1 MIRPDDS
8 LLSASQLATVRRHAD
23 LLLRDA
29 SAFERF
35 PTPVDDLMAAAKL
48 TIVDDEVLNENFL
61 RQFIKKAK
69 SGLATIKS
77 ALSKVLGLY
86 ESHDR
91 LVVIDK
97 DAPKPRRPFILR
109 KLQEQHN
116 DVVNAAQ
123 KLLEEVT
130 RYRRMQA
137 IWTARVLQRANRNEF
152 ADVEYV
158 EVPE

>member
-1 MIRPDDS
+1 MSSDLI
-8 LLSASQLATVRRHAD
+8 QFLAGMLVGG
-23 LLLRDA
+23 
-29 SAFERF
+29 
-35 PTPVDDLMAAAKL
+35 V
-48 TIVDDEVLNENFL
+48 I
-61 RQFIKKAK
+61 
-69 SGLATIKS
+69 LA
-77 ALSKVLGLY
+77 
-86 ESHDR
+86 
-91 LVVIDK
+91 LVVLKTFALMYAKTIDARY
-97 DAPKPRRPFILR
+97 DLR